1 MHISYDLSEIFP
13 NINAVKINNECNENN
28 SNKNNDTMIS
38 PNVLCSSYKTENG
51 EYSVLKYDKEKIT
64 NENVSSLG
72 LFRSVITKDG
82 VMKGFS
88 PPKSLNREY
97 FMEKYPITKNK
108 KNNCYAEEFVEG
120 TMINLFYDDTINDW
134 VICTKSKVGARNV
147 FFKESTFSY
156 DKTFRFMFLN
166 AAEEIGINFDKL
178 PKDYCYS
185 FVLQH
190 PKNRIVTLFIE
201 SKIYLIGCY
210 KINNETNVVTEISR
224 SEKEKIINNM
234 SIDLPNV
241 YEIDSYENMYERWAN
256 KDLHYT
262 TMGILIKNDS
272 TGERTKI
279 RNPNYEYV
287 RRLRGNQ
294 PKLQYR
300 YLQLRQERNV
310 TNYLKYF
317 KEAKDD
323 FTRYKNEVHDYT
335 AKLYSNY
342 ISCYVKKDRPLINY
356 TLQYRNHMF
365 KLHQLYLDTLKDNN
379 EKITYYK
386 VIEYVNNLHSAQ
398 LMHNINFDKYK
409 QCEKETEVNEDV
421 V

>member
-1 MHISYDLSEIFP
+1 MHISYDLSKIYSG
-13 NINAVKINNECNENN
+13 INTDKINNNCNENN
-28 SNKNNDTMIS
+28 DLSNS
-38 PNVLCSSYKTENG
+38 PNVLCSSYKTEHG
-51 EYSVLKYDKEKIT
+51 EYSILKYNKEKIT
-64 NENVSSLG
+64 NENISSLG

-82 VMKGFS
+82 VIKSFS

-108 KNNCYAEEFVEG
+108 KNSCYAEEFVEG
-120 TMINLFYDDTINDW
+120 TMINLFYDNTIDDW
-134 VICTKSKVGARNV
+134 VICTKSNVGARNV

-156 DKTFRFMFLN
+156 NKTFRFMFLD
-166 AAEEIGINFDKL
+166 AAEENGINFDKL
-178 PKDYCYS
+178 SKDYSYS

-210 KINNETNVVTEISR
+210 KINNDTNVVTEVSR
-224 SEKEKIINNM
+224 SEKEKIIKGIG
-234 SIDLPNV
+234 IDLPNV
-241 YEIDSYENMYERWAN
+241 YDIDSYENMYERWAD

-317 KEAKDD
+317 KEAKND
-323 FTRYKNEVHDYT
+323 FTVYKNEVHNYT
-335 AKLYSNY
+335 KNLYNNY
-342 ISCYVKKDRPLINY
+342 ITCYVKKEAVLMNF
-356 TLQYRNHMF
+356 TLKYRNHMF
-365 KLHQLYLDTLKDNN
+365 KLHQLYLDNN

-386 VIEYVNNLHSAQ
+386 VIEYVNNLHPAQ
-398 LMHNINFDKYK
+398 LMHIINFNKYNTSDS
-409 QCEKETEVNEDV
+409 QEKDTDVNEEV
-421 V
+421 A